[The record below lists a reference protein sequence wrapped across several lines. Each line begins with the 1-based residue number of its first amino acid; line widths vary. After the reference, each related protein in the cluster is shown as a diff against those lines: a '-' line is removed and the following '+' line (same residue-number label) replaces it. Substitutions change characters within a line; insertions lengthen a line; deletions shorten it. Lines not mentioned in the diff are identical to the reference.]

1 MSGEKAAELA
11 ARLDR
16 LPASRALWTIV
27 LLISLGGVFEFYD
40 LFFTAYVSRG
50 IRRNSIPHGSARAV
64 GFVYS
69 WSRLAA
75 AFARLI
81 VGFLLATA
89 GVTAVALFIAGAML
103 VGIGTISLLGP
114 ETNGVA
120 LERLNESVAE

>member
-1 MSGEKAAELA
+1 MNAATAAELA

-50 IRRNSIPHGSARAV
+50 MVDSV
-64 GFVYS
+64 
-69 WSRLAA
+69 
-75 AFARLI
+75 
-81 VGFLLATA
+81 LLATG
-89 GVTAVALFIAGAML
+89 GVTAVALFIAGVML

-114 ETNGVA
+114 ETKGVA